1 MSAFAYPPP
10 SDGKPFRLTMGLR
23 DLKESDWI
31 EVGSDLE
38 HQLPERISLLKGS
51 RDAVFASIDGY
62 TDQCTRF
69 ANRILANLSEY
80 HRDTYLVEK
89 TRVTHIATGIT
100 VDITDDHPFV
110 QLAQVIGEDLCLMS
124 LVDDRWTLTA
134 GVVVYPSR
142 WNLREKVGRDID
154 AIHAPVPGYEQTLIN
169 YMTPVFDRLTRQV
182 WRLNWTLHATKEL
195 HQIERAPERALP
207 DEYFWR
213 TERQTLTRDGD
224 HVLFTIRNRAEPL
237 RWIHDDPERAAAFA
251 ATLESMS
258 TETRDYKGLVD
269 DLPALIDYLTK

>member
-1 MSAFAYPPP
+1 MSTFAYPPP

-31 EVGSDLE
+31 EIGPDLDY
-38 HQLPERISLLKGS
+38 QLPERVSLIKTN
-51 RDAVFASIDGY
+51 RDAVFASVAGY
-62 TDQCTRF
+62 DEQCSAF
-69 ANRILANLSEY
+69 AHRITANLKMFHSASHLIEQD
-80 HRDTYLVEK
+80 RI
-89 TRVTHIATGIT
+89 THISTGIT
-100 VDITDDHPFV
+100 VDLNDDHPFV

-124 LVDDRWTLTA
+124 LVNGRWTLTA

-154 AIHAPVPGYEQTLIN
+154 AIHAPVPGYEQSLIN

-182 WRLNWTLHATKEL
+182 WRLNWTLHATSEL
-195 HQIERAPERALP
+195 HQIERSAESALP
-207 DEYFWR
+207 DDYFWR

-237 RWIHDDPERAAAFA
+237 RWIQQDPERAAAFA

-258 TETRDYKGLVD
+258 SETRDYKGLVD
-269 DLPALIDYLTK
+269 DLPALVSYLTK